1 MFLMQENPRG
11 IANFDGLEP
20 RLCADIKGIMAPE
33 IGPQSFGTFG
43 KQAPGSSAD
52 RLFRNTKRV
61 SGQYSFRSFL
71 NNDES
76 ILGKLKL
83 NFIKFQVYYDSS
95 QVNYYSLL
103 QITNLTYYKRIRL
116 TRK

>member
-1 MFLMQENPRG
+1 MQENPRE

-20 RLCADIKGIMAPE
+20 RLCGDIKGIMAPE
-33 IGPQSFGTFG
+33 IGPQSFGTFE

-61 SGQYSFRSFL
+61 MRQYSFKSFL

-95 QVNYYSLL
+95 QVNYYSLF
-103 QITNLTYYKRIRL
+103 QITNLTYDKRISL
-116 TRK
+116 TLK